1 MRPGALEGAKLGLY
15 KAMTEQGIRKA
26 ELARRLGWH
35 IPQVDRRFDRRHAG
49 KLDQIET
56 AARSLGR
63 TVEVR
68 VS

>member
-1 MRPGALEGAKLGLY
+1 
-15 KAMTEQGIRKA
+15 MTEQGIRKA

-35 IPQVDRRFDRRHAG
+35 VPQVDRLFDLRHAS

-56 AARSLGR
+56 AARTLGR

-68 VS
+68 VT